1 MTLEG
6 YFGASDAIELF
17 YRQHFQS
24 PAQKKIWRSKATCSN
39 LPAAVSTELSRN
51 RGSRRRVGIR
61 VVLEHLVRVAD
72 GDFCLLKHVDDTAEA
87 AT

>member
-1 MTLEG
+1 MVSIPKLLRE
-6 YFGASDAIELF
+6 EN
-17 YRQHFQS
+17 
-24 PAQKKIWRSKATCSN
+24 IWRYRATRLN
-39 LPAAVSTELSRN
+39 VPATVSTELARN

-72 GDFCLLKHVDDTAEA
+72 GDFRLLKHVDDAAEA